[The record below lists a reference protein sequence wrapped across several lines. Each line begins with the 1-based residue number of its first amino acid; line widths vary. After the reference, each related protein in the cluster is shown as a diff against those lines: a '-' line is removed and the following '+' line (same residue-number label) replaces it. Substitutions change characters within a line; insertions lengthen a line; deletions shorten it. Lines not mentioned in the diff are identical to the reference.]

1 MNIVAYLA
9 EITIYL
15 PYGIRYYILLSYAEF
30 QTIANNSR
38 QEIMF
43 YGYIYATECEIK
55 NIFIVI

>member
-1 MNIVAYLA
+1 M
-9 EITIYL
+9 E
-15 PYGIRYYILLSYAEF
+15 YGIISAEF